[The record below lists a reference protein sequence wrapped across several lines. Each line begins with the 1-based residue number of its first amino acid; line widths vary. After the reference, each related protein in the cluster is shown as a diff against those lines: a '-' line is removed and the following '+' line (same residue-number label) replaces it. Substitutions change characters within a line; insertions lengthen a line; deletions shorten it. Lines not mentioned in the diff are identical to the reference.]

1 MTPTLPALADELVE
15 AVLRNDPFGASQFG
29 LPQYDAFA
37 PDASPAAEAAYRAEL
52 TRIGDAAAGILADP
66 ADTVLQAAIASTVR
80 AELNTLDVGEVDF
93 TVTAL
98 PLSGP
103 PVLFS
108 TAASTVVPDE
118 QSAQA
123 YLARLTASAHWID
136 TVTDRLRAGAARGL
150 TPVRSLAENA
160 LSWADAVL
168 GEPAPAALTAPA
180 APQGWDGAEAWR
192 AEVHR
197 LAAEVVS
204 PAVRRWRD
212 LVAQELLPVARD
224 DDHAG
229 IGHLP
234 DGEARYLA
242 AIERHTTL
250 PLTPQELHETG
261 LTAVRELEERA
272 LVLGARIGLDD
283 LPAIR
288 AAVAAGADPDP
299 EAAMERARVA
309 ILRAEARAADVIDPP
324 LPDPCVV
331 SPMPD
336 TVGRSGMAPHYTL
349 PRADGSR
356 PGTYWFN
363 TVVPGMGVGW
373 ELEAVAFHEAVPG
386 HHLQLARAQADTS
399 LPRLVTQTLVNA
411 HAEGWGLY
419 TERLAGELGL
429 YSSVQQEIG
438 AVFMEMHRAARLVVD
453 SGVHGLGW
461 SRQKA
466 RGYLV
471 DHIPVSRDFLFAE
484 MDRYIAWPGQALAY
498 LVGQQ
503 EILRLRDEARA
514 TLGEKFTLQ
523 GFHSAVLESGS
534 LPLPALQVVV
544 RRWIE
549 GVTAGV

>member
-1 MTPTLPALADELVE
+1 MTPTPTLHELADELVE
-15 AVLRNDPFGASQFG
+15 TVLRADPFSASMFG
-29 LPQYDAFA
+29 LPQYDALA
-37 PDASPAAEAAYRAEL
+37 PDASPEAEAGYRAEL
-52 TRIGDAAAGILADP
+52 DRIAAAAATIDAEP
-66 ADTVLQAAIASTVR
+66 AESVLQAAIASTVR
-80 AELNTLDVGEVDF
+80 GELQGLEVGEVDF

-108 TAASTVVPDE
+108 TVAKTVVPDE

-123 YLARLTASAHWID
+123 YLDRLTASAYWID
-136 TVTDRLRAGAARGL
+136 TVTDRLRAGAERGL

-168 GEPAPAALTAPA
+168 SGPAPAALVAPS
-180 APQGWDGAEAWR
+180 APEGWDGADAWR

-197 LAAEVVS
+197 LAAEVVA
-204 PAVRRWRD
+204 PAVGRWRD
-212 LVAQELLPVARD
+212 LVAQELLPVARSD
-224 DDHAG
+224 EQAG

-234 DGEARYLA
+234 DGEQRYLA

-250 PLTPQELHETG
+250 PLAPQELHETG
-261 LTAVRELEERA
+261 LTAVRELEEQA
-272 LVLGARIGLDD
+272 LSLGAQIGLTD

-288 AAVAAGADPDP
+288 AAVSAGANPDP
-299 EAAMERARVA
+299 ESAMQLARAAV
-309 ILRAEARAADVIDPP
+309 LRAEAAATDVIDPP
-324 LPDPCVV
+324 LPAPCVV

-363 TVVPGMGVGW
+363 TVIPTIGGGW
-373 ELEAVAFHEAVPG
+373 DLEAVAFHEAVPG

-429 YSSVQQEIG
+429 YSSVQQELG

-453 SGVHGLGW
+453 SGVHALGW
-461 SRQKA
+461 SRQQA
-466 RGYLV
+466 RAYLV
-471 DHIPVSRDFLFAE
+471 EHIPVPREFLFAE
-484 MDRYIAWPGQALAY
+484 TDRYIAWPGQALAY
-498 LVGQQ
+498 LTGQR

-514 TLGEKFTLQ
+514 ALGSAFTLP
-523 GFHSAVLESGS
+523 GFHSAVLDSGS

-544 RRWIE
+544 RRWIDS
-549 GVTAGV
+549 AA